1 MTHRSTS
8 DAKDMKALW
17 GGGQQSH
24 QERSLEPPPC
34 LPEASSPVLRTGGT
48 NSQPAHRSPWGRQDP
63 GTGPPSTQRPQ
74 SRRPEDRAWTTR
86 RNPGQMPAAPGPA
99 LSLLSPRG
107 HHPGCALT
115 NHAGSSF
122 LISHFQS
129 APNQVYSLQLIF
141 LNVKFLLIFTT
152 TTLGKELAST

>member
-48 NSQPAHRSPWGRQDP
+48 NSQPAHRSPWRRQDP